1 MTQANCRVSA
11 LADLTQLRHNFET
24 IRQRIAPLDLLA
36 VVKADAYGI
45 GVHPVAETLKAAG
58 CAGFGVSCWQEA
70 EELLGCGLPIQI
82 LGGIFPGELPHVVQ
96 NGIIA
101 GITDPETAQ
110 EYNAEAARQNRILQC
125 HFKLDTG
132 MGRLGIR
139 WEQAPE
145 LIRHITATMPNLD
158 CCGIY
163 AHFPKV
169 SDEPFSLEQVR
180 RFKQVLSDCSAAGI
194 SFRKI
199 HMANTDAQEM
209 LEPVCSAPFNMVR
222 TGLGLYRNVVSL
234 RTKLVSARWMPAGHS
249 IGYERTCILEKD
261 TLVGTIAAGYAD
273 GLPLA
278 ISNRG
283 RVLCQGKFCPI
294 LGRISMDYTTIAL
307 DPETAWRKGDTVTL
321 IGREGTEQIAMEEWA
336 DLKQTHIYDILCS
349 ISPRVKREYC

>member
-1 MTQANCRVSA
+1 MAQENCRVSA
-11 LADLTQLRHNFET
+11 LADLTQLRNNFET
-24 IRQRIAPLDLLA
+24 IRQRIAPLDLMT
-36 VVKADAYGI
+36 VVKANAYGI

-58 CAGFGVSCWQEA
+58 SAGFGVSCWNEA
-70 EELLGCGLPIQI
+70 QELLRYDLPIQI
-82 LGGIFPGELPHVVQ
+82 LGGIFPDELPHVVQ
-96 NGIIA
+96 NNFIA
-101 GITDPETAQ
+101 GITDLETAQ
-110 EYNAEAARQNRILQC
+110 EFSAEALRQNRTLQC

-145 LIRHITATMPNLD
+145 LIRKITALPNLD

-194 SFRKI
+194 SFKKI
-199 HMANTDAQEM
+199 HMANTDAQEA
-209 LEPVCSAPFNMVR
+209 LEPVCTAPFNMAR
-222 TGLGLYRNVVSL
+222 TGLGLYKNVVSL
-234 RTKLVSARWMPAGHS
+234 KTKLVSARRMPAGHS
-249 IGYERTCILEKD
+249 IGYERTCVLEKD

-278 ISNRG
+278 LSNRG
-283 RVLCQGKFCPI
+283 RVLYQGKSCPI

-307 DPETAWRKGDTVTL
+307 DPDTKWQKGDTVTL
-321 IGREGTEQIAMEEWA
+321 VGQDGAEQIAMDEWA
-336 DLKQTHIYDILCS
+336 DLKQTHVYDVLCS